1 MLILHLSYV
10 TIIFTDLFL
19 YSLAH
24 LHSKVGPN
32 VQLNYGLL
40 KEFCLRH
47 IKYLEKQRI
56 EEILLNLVETYVKKK
71 KAQYPLVS

>member
-19 YSLAH
+19 NSLAH

-32 VQLNYGLL
+32 VQLNYRLL
-40 KEFCLRH
+40 KELCLGH
-47 IKYLEKQRI
+47 IKYLEKKGFK
-56 EEILLNLVETYVKKK
+56 EILLNLDATYVKKQ
-71 KAQYPLVS
+71 KAQYSLVS